1 MFELSWCTPLLAAAW
16 AGGRG
21 QALGCSG
28 RMAGALAALAS
39 RVRECRDAGARWD
52 PYSQPSLQSLALS
65 DQANRLCIC

>member
-1 MFELSWCTPLLAAAW
+1 M
-16 AGGRG
+16 
-21 QALGCSG
+21 GCSG